1 MPLAA
6 LGGCPPVGLSP
17 EAAGKGRKAPY
28 GVLQREPPLSTLYLL
43 EALGESLGEK
53 TPFHRLVPLLSRL
66 SHGGRLGRP

>member
-28 GVLQREPPLSTLYLL
+28 GVLQRESPLSTLYLL
-43 EALGESLGEK
+43 EALGESLGK
-53 TPFHRLVPLLSRL
+53 KHLSTDL
-66 SHGGRLGRP
+66 SHFSRDFLMEVV